1 LGAKLSAEGAPGDR
15 RRIGRAALLVL
26 LLGIG
31 ATVLIFIVARA
42 NVKDSERSL
51 VRERT
56 TQTFGVIQ
64 TVIQQVEAIVA
75 AGAAAAQYTNGDPA
89 AFRQATASRVA
100 TSLVTNLS
108 LIRLSDDHV
117 TLLASVGRK
126 PALLGELTPTD
137 IAKLHRIARTGSDL
151 KHVTGAQFPG
161 RRTVTFAMSPRAGSD
176 LLLYGEITA
185 SDAQAQAGGAS
196 AVDMRFGIHIGG
208 PDGTLLLAS
217 PDGAPSGP
225 KAFTGIIPMGAEQ
238 LYVSLGSRHR
248 LVSFFS
254 WAAPWVML
262 TIGLVGS
269 LALAALVEITRRRRD
284 EAIRTLAEQ
293 RRAEEEGRI
302 VAERLRH
309 AQRMEAIGRLA
320 GGVAHDFNNLLT
332 AIIGS
337 TRLLLRETGPGD
349 PARTGLEDIEH
360 AADRAAAL
368 TRQLLAFS
376 RKQVLQPTVLDL
388 NRVVGE
394 TEAMLRHLI
403 RADILV
409 VTSLDPGLPAV
420 EADAGQL
427 EQVIVN
433 LIVNAA
439 DALPDGGTI
448 AISTRAPTAVDGG
461 APQRYAVLSVSDNG
475 IAMDEATRERVFE
488 PFFTTKELGRGTGLG
503 LATVYG
509 IVEQS
514 GGSIDVDSEP
524 GRGST
529 FRVVLPGV
537 DKEITIP
544 RVPAPVP
551 ESTAGT
557 ETVVVAEDDA
567 MVRAL
572 VRVTL
577 EAGGYTVL
585 EASSGEAAIEL
596 CRRHEGRID
605 LLVTD
610 MVMPGMGGRA
620 LAERLTALRPEL
632 RVLYVSGYAEADVFD
647 DPGTDAETSFV
658 QKPFT
663 PEELAVRVRALI
675 DQPRSRA
682 APRRA

>member
-1 LGAKLSAEGAPGDR
+1 VGERLSAEEASGGR
-15 RRIGRAALLVL
+15 RRIGLAALLVL

-31 ATVLIFIVARA
+31 TTVLLFLVARA
-42 NVKDSERSL
+42 NLNDSERSL
-51 VRERT
+51 ERERT

-64 TVIQQVEAIVA
+64 TVVQQVEAIVA
-75 AGAAAAQYTNGDPA
+75 AGAAAAEYTNGDPA

-100 TSLVTNLS
+100 TSLVSNLS
-108 LIRLSDDHV
+108 LIRLSGDHV
-117 TLLASVGRK
+117 TLLASVGHR
-126 PALLGELTPTD
+126 PTLLAKLTRAD

-151 KHVTGAQFPG
+151 THVTGAQFPG
-161 RRTVTFAMSPRAGSD
+161 RHTVSFAMSPRAGSD
-176 LLLYGEITA
+176 HLLYGEITA

-196 AVDMRFGIHIGG
+196 AVDMRFAIHIGG
-208 PDGTLLLAS
+208 ADGTLLLAS
-217 PDGAPSGP
+217 PDGAPTGS
-225 KAFTGIIPMGAEQ
+225 KVFTGIIPMGAEL

-254 WAAPWVML
+254 WAAPWLLVA
-262 TIGLVGS
+262 IGLVGS
-269 LALAALVEITRRRRD
+269 VALAALVEIGRRRRD
-284 EAIRTLAEQ
+284 EAILTLDEQ

-337 TRLLLRETGPGD
+337 TRLLLRQTGRGD
-349 PARTGLEDIEH
+349 PARSGLEDIER
-360 AADRAAAL
+360 AADRAASL

-409 VTSLDPGLPAV
+409 VTSLDQSLPPV

-427 EQVIVN
+427 EQVVVN

-448 AISTRAPTAVDGG
+448 SISTRADG
-461 APQRYAVLSVSDNG
+461 AAARRSAVLTVSDNG
-475 IAMDEATRERVFE
+475 IGMDEATRERVFE

-514 GGSIDVDSEP
+514 GGSIEVDSEP

-537 DKEITIP
+537 DKAITVP
-544 RVPAPVP
+544 RIPAPAP

-585 EASSGEAAIEL
+585 EASNGEAAIEL
-596 CRRHEGRID
+596 CRRHSGPID

-620 LAERLTALRPEL
+620 LAERLTADRPEL

-647 DPGTDAETSFV
+647 DPGTETETSFV

-675 DQPRSRA
+675 DRPRSRA
-682 APRRA
+682 APRRG